1 MARDLFSKLV
11 SVGYGLHKD
20 DRSSNQY
27 QQEFQKLNNEIKYKK
42 PPIYKTEISNP
53 IAIKEK
59 YYFKLIAKES
69 CKIYNEIIEGFHP
82 QAEHPE
88 LHFTY
93 TVFHNRLEQYLLDI
107 NNYIHSRNLNNN
119 DPKIINFLKV
129 NAIILFMELQ
139 DNFIKYSSKDYISI
153 EQVYEYY
160 FNVQLPE
167 INEITK
173 VCSTEDK
180 TKILLKKERKSAK
193 PKLSFGYKNVQ
204 TESLY
209 IALKSLQFRIDLIDE
224 THSTIK
230 QFYELLT
237 SKDFTKINYEIHIQ
251 CETTQFSY
259 LVSKLKSFFTNLNPT
274 TLERSKLFYTKTGT
288 PLKASNLHK
297 NKVYNPKEKEEIDKI
312 IKQLQ

>member
-42 PPIYKTEISNP
+42 TPIYKTEISNP

-93 TVFHNRLEQYLLDI
+93 TIFHNRLEQYLIDI
-107 NNYIHSRNLNNN
+107 NKYIQSRNLNNN
-119 DPKIINFLKV
+119 DAKIINFLKV

-139 DNFIKYSSKDYISI
+139 ENFIKFSSKELISI
-153 EQVYEYY
+153 EEIYNYY
-160 FNVQLPE
+160 FNISTPE
-167 INEITK
+167 ISEITK
-173 VCSTEDK
+173 LKTTE
-180 TKILLKKERKSAK
+180 TIIPNNQKKKNKNAS
-193 PKLSFGYKNVQ
+193 PKLAFGYKGLN
-204 TESLY
+204 TELLL
-209 IALKSLQFRIDLIDE
+209 AVLKKMQLRIDIIDE
-224 THSTIK
+224 NHSTIN
-230 QFYELLT
+230 QFYELLI
-237 SKDFTKINYEIHIQ
+237 SNDFTKINYEIHIL

-259 LVSKLKSFFTNLNPT
+259 LVSSLKPYFKNFNPT
-274 TLERSKLFYTKTGT
+274 TIQRSNKFFTKTGT

-297 NKVYNPKEKEEIDKI
+297 NKVHNPKEKEEIDKI

>member
-27 QQEFQKLNNEIKYKK
+27 QQEFQKLSNEIKYKK
-42 PPIYKTEISNP
+42 TSNYKTEISNP

-69 CKIYNEIIEGFHP
+69 CKIYNSIIEGFHP

-93 TVFHNRLEQYLLDI
+93 TIFHNRLEQYLTDI
-107 NNYIHSRNLNNN
+107 NNYIQSRNLNNN
-119 DPKIINFLKV
+119 DTKIINFLKV

-193 PKLSFGYKNVQ
+193 PKLSFGYKNRE

-230 QFYELLT
+230 QFYELLI
-237 SKDFTKINYEIHIQ
+237 SKDFTKINYKIHIQ

-259 LVSKLKSFFTNLNPT
+259 VVSKLKPFFTNFNPT
-274 TLERSKLFYTKTGT
+274 TIQNTKLFFTKTGT
-288 PLKASNLHK
+288 PLSAANLHK
-297 NKVYNPKEKEEIDKI
+297 NKVHNPKEKEEIDKI